1 MILNYDN
8 LYLIP
13 ENDIS
18 LVKSLL
24 DIKNKY
30 NNTQYN
36 FDIYFQ
42 DYHDEYSP
50 ERTDPCPDYYG
61 CYRLIKNNDF
71 IGLEMTLEELDNA
84 ICILSDFID
93 LL

>member
-8 LYLIP
+8 LNLIP
-13 ENDIS
+13 EKDIS

-30 NNTQYN
+30 NNTQYS

-71 IGLEMTLEELDNA
+71 VGLEMTLEELDNA